1 MKDEIYNIVV
11 RPLVTEKGTFQ
22 SQALNAY
29 PFEVNPQA
37 NKAQIKQ
44 AVEKIYGVKVLEVR
58 TSTRKGKPRRAG
70 RPRRC
75 RARPRPGPARGP
87 RSGRGRPGRRRA
99 TAPARR
105 TRSRA
110 PRG

>member
-70 RPRRC
+70 RTM
-75 RARPRPGPARGP
+75 
-87 RSGRGRPGRRRA
+87 GRTKHWKKA
-99 TAPARR
+99 VVVLHADHHIDLF
-105 TRSRA
+105 
-110 PRG
+110 